1 MTARLL
7 QLATAAPELDPNVA
21 LPAMLTLVGVAI
33 TALFA
38 FLASRARKSPPVVDE
53 PKAPPSPLAN
63 FSGTQNEFMA
73 LVIAD
78 NAAIRAE
85 LAGVRVEVEGLRTE
99 LQEARSL
106 HGAFERAVRRYLE
119 LLASQ
124 WPGPDPMPWPESD
137 DLAVLERTLPRYGR
151 PRNGHRKPPAPA

>member
-1 MTARLL
+1 MN
-7 QLATAAPELDPNVA
+7 ELDPNIVV
-21 LPAMLTLVGVAI
+21 PAALTLLGVSV
-33 TALFA
+33 TDLFA
-38 FLASRARKSPPVVDE
+38 FLASRARKTPPAPVDE
-53 PKAPPSPLAN
+53 PKVPPSPLAS

-119 LLASQ
+119 LLASV
-124 WPGPDPMPWPESD
+124 WAGPEPMPWPESD
-137 DLAVLERTLPRYGR
+137 DLAVLDRALPRQGR
-151 PRNGHRKPPAPA
+151 ARNGRARPSAPA